1 LGARRSREPEPQY
14 AQTNV
19 RLRGIFT
26 IRRTTDRTPEAIEL
40 KIQHPSHIEVIN
52 HLADDPRF
60 ALPVSALANLRQR
73 ASDALVHIV
82 GSVHSQQP
90 GSAIVLRD
98 DTGQIEV
105 LSGQSLPCRIGES
118 VEAVGYPEIVGTEW
132 KLRAGLYRPCKVAP
146 APGSTEATPGLSS
159 IHLAAR
165 VLALTAAEAERRYP
179 VELAGVVTWAHPDA
193 PFFFIQDS
201 SGGIGILRG
210 ADPARTYQPGRSVV
224 VRGVSGMG
232 NFAPAVVAESI
243 QKDGDMPL
251 PRAESISLEHALTGR
266 AEAQLVELAGLVRAI
281 HRGSPW
287 NRLELTTSAGDFFAL
302 LPAADT
308 LPDVVGAVVRVRGV
322 CAAETDAQRR
332 LHGIRLWVRSPED
345 IQIEEPAPR
354 DLFALP
360 AESLAELGRFGAPQS
375 SSRRVRLSG
384 TVLAQ
389 LPGRWI
395 QIQDGDISL
404 RVLARDPATFAPGE
418 RIEAVGYLDRKGGR
432 RVLREAVCRTAGTG
446 RSPVPVS
453 CAGNASAAPEL
464 DGRLV
469 VAEGQLLNV
478 IRAGGETRLDILAP
492 GGVFAVVAEQ
502 PVAEGCKL
510 HSDIAITGL
519 MDVVYDEHGQPAGF
533 HVRPRAAS
541 DVALLHSPSWFTAR
555 RLLGIAA
562 TLGLGVG
569 LALLWVA
576 ALHRRVK
583 QQTDQIR
590 EQMRREAHLEAELQ
604 RATRLESLGLLAGGI
619 AHDFNNLLTVIIGNL
634 SMVTLGS
641 DLEPEAKGHVSAA
654 SRATLRARDLTQQL
668 LTFAKGGSP
677 VRTALS
683 LAELV
688 QEVAD
693 FVLRG
698 TAVDCEFTYASD
710 LWPAHVD
717 KSQISQVVQN
727 LVINAVQAMPQ
738 GGHIRI
744 DLCNEEVAPNASRLL
759 APGRYLHMTIADTG
773 SGIAPD
779 VLPRIFDPY
788 FTTKKTGNGI
798 GLATVFSIVR
808 KHGGHITVESTVG
821 TGTTFHLHLP
831 ASDEPL
837 GSAVPRQLTVDTATL
852 SGRVLLMD
860 DEPDIRRL
868 AAQMMQHLGL
878 EVHSVADGAAP
889 RRAEYA
895 RALRDGRATT
905 SSSSISPCPV
915 AWAAC
920 RPSGSCA
927 RPTPKSAP
935 SSPAATRRTRS
946 WPPTASTVSAPS
958 SRNRTG
964 STSSPARSAPS
975 CATPPRRPTST
986 APARFR
992 DHGIETHAAPR
1003 SAPRTSFRQRGHA
1016 AVAGQQYVAT
1026 DDRHLDSA
1034 IAIPHDNLQH
1044 PFAQWIILLAEH
1056 RHDELGQID
1065 VGLASG
1071 ILPPQRAHLSV
1082 HRHLPIGTH
1091 GAHIACH
1098 IHTARGVRHRV
1109 GQENQRP
1116 HLATHAQGIQPRRLW
1131 HFVQQRPAMGLPPR
1145 IRRDDHR
1152 RAEPVLHPAPLAILR
1167 LRGPRCR
1174 GRLLRRTGSRQ
1185 RRTGGDDQT

>member
-1 LGARRSREPEPQY
+1 MPVRRSGIRRALVPGALLLGLHLAAADPSPGPAPAIPSAVEPVTNFQAYWDLPIAIRSRGTDYRIEADVTYYDPDWGLLWLQDESTGVYFRAGPRPLPFAQGQRIRITGHFPANSDPTLDGAQIEYLGDAKLQPLIIPNSGWIAQTEPFNNRLVSLEAHVDKQVLPDPEHLPLFLSAVGRPLYAWVRVVPGEPEPQY

-453 CAGNASAAPEL
+453 FAGNASAAPEL

-878 EVHSVADGAAP
+878 EVHSVADGAAAA
-889 RRAEYA
+889 AEYA
-895 RALRDGRATT
+895 RALRDGRRYD
-905 SSSSISPCPV
+905 IV
-915 AWAAC
+915 ILDL
-920 RPSGSCA
+920 
-927 RPTPKSAP
+927 
-935 SSPAATRRTRS
+935 
-946 WPPTASTVSAPS
+946 TVP
-958 SRNRTG
+958 G
-964 STSSPARSAPS
+964 
-975 CATPPRRPTST
+975 
-986 APARFR
+986 
-992 DHGIETHAAPR
+992 GM
-1003 SAPRTSFRQRGHA
+1003 G
-1016 AVAGQQYVAT
+1016 G
-1026 DDRHLDSA
+1026 
-1034 IAIPHDNLQH
+1034 LQ
-1044 PFAQWIILLAEH
+1044 AL
-1056 RHDELGQID
+1056 
-1065 VGLASG
+1065 
-1071 ILPPQRAHLSV
+1071 
-1082 HRHLPIGTH
+1082 
-1091 GAHIACH
+1091 
-1098 IHTARGVRHRV
+1098 
-1109 GQENQRP
+1109 
-1116 HLATHAQGIQPRRLW
+1116 
-1131 HFVQQRPAMGLPPR
+1131 
-1145 IRRDDHR
+1145 
-1152 RAEPVLHPAPLAILR
+1152 
-1167 LRGPRCR
+1167 
-1174 GRLLRRTGSRQ
+1174 RLLRETDPEVCAVVSSGYSEDEVMAAYRKHGFRAIVSKPYGIDELASTLRPLLRDTTAPSDIHGAG
-1185 RRTGGDDQT
+1185 TIP

>member
-1 LGARRSREPEPQY
+1 MPVRHSGIRRALLAGALFLGLHLAAADPAPPPSPAIQSASGPVTSFQAYWDLPIAIRSRGTDYRIEADVTYYDPGWGLLWLQDESTGVYFRAGPEPLPFAQGQRIRITGHFPANSDPTLDGAQIELLGEAKLQPIALPSSGWIGQTEPFNNRLVSVEAHVDKQVLTDPEHLHFFLSADGRPLYAWVRVVPGEPEPQY

-26 IRRTTDRTPEAIEL
+26 IRRTTDRTAEAIEL
-40 KIQHPSHIEVIN
+40 KIQHPSHIEVLN

-73 ASDALVHIV
+73 APDALVHIV

-105 LSGQSLPCRIGES
+105 LSGQSLPCHIGES

-132 KLRAGLYRPCKVAP
+132 KLRAGLYRPCKVSP
-146 APGSTEATPGLSS
+146 APGCPEATPGLSG

-179 VELAGVVTWAHPDA
+179 VELSGVVTWSHPDA

-201 SGGIGILRG
+201 SGGIGILQG
-210 ADPARTYQPGRSVV
+210 ADPARTYQPGRSAVV
-224 VRGVSGMG
+224 HGVSGMG

-243 QKDGDMPL
+243 QKNGDMPL

-281 HRGSPW
+281 HRESPW

-389 LPGRWI
+389 LPGRWV

-404 RVLARDPATFAPGE
+404 RVLARDPAAFAPGE

-453 CAGNASAAPEL
+453 FAGNASAAPEL

-478 IRAGGETRLDILAP
+478 IRAGGETRMDLLAS

-502 PVAEGCKL
+502 PVAEGCRL

-519 MDVVYDEHGQPAGF
+519 MDVAYDEHGQPAGF
-533 HVRPRAAS
+533 QVRPRAAS

-562 TLGLGVG
+562 TLGLGAG

-590 EQMRREAHLEAELQ
+590 EQMRREAHLEGELQ

-683 LAELV
+683 LSELV

-717 KSQISQVVQN
+717 KGQISQVVQN
-727 LVINAVQAMPQ
+727 LVINAVQAMPE

-744 DLCNEEVAPNASRLL
+744 DLRNEEVAPATSRLL

-808 KHGGHITVESTVG
+808 KHGGHITVESTIG
-821 TGTTFHLHLP
+821 SGTTFHLHLP
-831 ASDEPL
+831 ASDEAPV
-837 GSAVPRQLTVDTATL
+837 SAVPRQLTVDTATL

-860 DEPDIRRL
+860 DEPEIRHL

-878 EVHSVADGAAP
+878 EVHCTADGAAAT
-889 RRAEYA
+889 AEYT
-895 RALRDGRATT
+895 RALRDGRRYD
-905 SSSSISPCPV
+905 IV
-915 AWAAC
+915 ILDL
-920 RPSGSCA
+920 
-927 RPTPKSAP
+927 
-935 SSPAATRRTRS
+935 
-946 WPPTASTVSAPS
+946 TVP
-958 SRNRTG
+958 G
-964 STSSPARSAPS
+964 
-975 CATPPRRPTST
+975 
-986 APARFR
+986 
-992 DHGIETHAAPR
+992 GM
-1003 SAPRTSFRQRGHA
+1003 G
-1016 AVAGQQYVAT
+1016 G
-1026 DDRHLDSA
+1026 
-1034 IAIPHDNLQH
+1034 LQ
-1044 PFAQWIILLAEH
+1044 AL
-1056 RHDELGQID
+1056 
-1065 VGLASG
+1065 
-1071 ILPPQRAHLSV
+1071 
-1082 HRHLPIGTH
+1082 
-1091 GAHIACH
+1091 
-1098 IHTARGVRHRV
+1098 
-1109 GQENQRP
+1109 
-1116 HLATHAQGIQPRRLW
+1116 
-1131 HFVQQRPAMGLPPR
+1131 
-1145 IRRDDHR
+1145 
-1152 RAEPVLHPAPLAILR
+1152 
-1167 LRGPRCR
+1167 
-1174 GRLLRRTGSRQ
+1174 RLLREADPEVCAVVSSGYSEDEVTAAYRKHGFRAIVSKPYGIDELARALRPLLSDTAAQ
-1185 RRTGGDDQT
+1185 V